1 MATNNFAI
9 EINSSIEKVWFALT
23 NSAEFNAWMKNVHV
37 ETDWKKG
44 SEITYTC
51 YDESGKVMQW
61 EGMDMIWQGE
71 IKTIDEHKELTC
83 VYPSKSTGLLD
94 ESYYLEKLGP
104 NKTKLIQTQTL
115 LSQEIADG
123 YKEGVLQTL
132 ELLKTYLEK

>member
-23 NSAEFNAWMKNVHV
+23 NSAEFNAWMKNVQV
-37 ETDWKKG
+37 QTDWKKEA
-44 SEITYTC
+44 EITYTC

-83 VYPSKSTGLLD
+83 VYPSKSTGLMD
-94 ESYYLEKLGP
+94 ESYYLEKLGA

>member
-23 NSAEFNAWMKNVHV
+23 NSTEFNKWMKNVQV
-37 ETDWKKG
+37 QTDWKKG
-44 SEITYTC
+44 AEITYTC

-71 IKTIDEHKELTC
+71 IKTIEEQKELTC
-83 VYPSKSTGLLD
+83 VYPSKSTGLMD
-94 ESYYLEKLGP
+94 ESYYLEKLGT